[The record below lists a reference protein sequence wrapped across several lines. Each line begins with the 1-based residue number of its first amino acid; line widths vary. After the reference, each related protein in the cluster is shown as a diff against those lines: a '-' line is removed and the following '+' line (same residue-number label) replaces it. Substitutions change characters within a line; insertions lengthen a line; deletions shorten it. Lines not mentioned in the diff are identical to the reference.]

1 VAAPTLNGNSTD
13 QRTSV
18 RKVALA
24 SFIGTTIEWY
34 DYYIFGTAAVL
45 VFNTQFFSNLS
56 PVAGTL
62 AALATFGVAFVAR
75 PLGGVLFGHFGDRVG
90 RKAMLVTS
98 LLMMGAGTL
107 AVGLLPSYDSIGVWA
122 PALLVTCRILQGIA
136 VGGEWSGAV
145 LMAAEH
151 APPGRRAFYASFPQS
166 GVPAGVVLS
175 SGVFF
180 LVQLMPEDQLLSWGW
195 RIPFLASVVLVAV
208 GLYIRLNITESPEFA
223 RMRQREEQA
232 ALPFAETMRT
242 AKRPLILG
250 IFSLFAPNV
259 PFYLATVF
267 LLSYVPENTGI
278 SRGTVLLVLIA
289 VSAAEVVT
297 IPAAAMLADRIGRRR
312 VMATGAVLVALL
324 AYPVF
329 AMVDSGSVALLVL
342 GLFLLLPVA
351 HAMAYAVTAS
361 YISDLF
367 EPRVRYTGS
376 ALAYQLGGVVT
387 SAPAPFV
394 AGALIAWSGSSAW
407 IAAYMAAGS
416 VVALL
421 GLVLAGNHRGLQSH
435 PDVVAQDLPTNPGP
449 TPAVPSHAGAP
460 AA

>member
-1 VAAPTLNGNSTD
+1 MSATTPTGSQRAGRTPVRRVAM
-13 QRTSV
+13 
-18 RKVALA
+18 A

-45 VFNTQFFSNLS
+45 VFNTQFFSSLS

-62 AALATFGVAFVAR
+62 ASLATFGVAFVAR
-75 PLGGVLFGHFGDRVG
+75 PLGGVLFGHYGDRVG

-107 AVGLLPSYDSIGVWA
+107 AVGLLPSYDAIGIAA
-122 PALLVTCRILQGIA
+122 PLLLVLCRILQGIA

-151 APPGRRAFYASFPQS
+151 APPGRRAFYASWPQS

-175 SGVFF
+175 SSVFF
-180 LVQLMPEDQLLSWGW
+180 LVQLMPEDDLLSWGW
-195 RIPFLASVVLVAV
+195 RIPFIASALLVAV
-208 GLYIRLNITESPEFA
+208 GLYIRLNITESPEF
-223 RMRQREEQA
+223 QRLQEQEAHA
-232 ALPFAETMRT
+232 AVPFAETMRT
-242 AKRPLILG
+242 AKRPLLLG
-250 IFSLFAPNV
+250 ILSLFAPNV

-267 LLSYVPENTGI
+267 LLSYVPEQTGI
-278 SRGTVLLVLIA
+278 TRGTVLLVLIA
-289 VSAAEVVT
+289 ASALEVLT
-297 IPAAAMLADRIGRRR
+297 IPWAAMLADRYGRRR
-312 VMATGAVLVALL
+312 IMSLGAVLVAGL

-329 AMVDSGSVALLVL
+329 LLINTGSVAMLALA
-342 GLFLLLPVA
+342 LFLLLPLA
-351 HAMAYAVTAS
+351 HAFAYAVTAS

-376 ALAYQLGGVVT
+376 ALAYQIGGMVT

-394 AGALIAWSGSSAW
+394 AAALLAWSGSWTW
-407 IAAYMAAGS
+407 IAGYTAAGA

-421 GLVLAGNHRGLQSH
+421 ALYAVRS
-435 PDVVAQDLPTNPGP
+435 NPGLR
-449 TPAVPSHAGAP
+449 SAP
-460 AA
+460 APVPPATERVPAPVPADEPVA

>member
-1 VAAPTLNGNSTD
+1 VAALKLTGRTAG
-13 QRTSV
+13 RGTSV
-18 RKVALA
+18 RRVALA

-107 AVGLLPSYDSIGVWA
+107 AVGLLPTYASIGVWA
-122 PALLVTCRILQGIA
+122 PVLLVACRILQGIA

-175 SGVFF
+175 SSIFF
-180 LVQLMPEDQLLSWGW
+180 LVQLMPEEQLLSWGW

-208 GLYIRLNITESPEFA
+208 GLYIRLNITESPEFT
-223 RMRQREEQA
+223 RMRQRDEQA
-232 ALPFAETMRT
+232 ALPFGETMRT

-267 LLSYVPENTGI
+267 LLSYVPENTGT

-297 IPAAAMLADRIGRRR
+297 IPAAAMLADRVGRRR

-324 AYPVF
+324 AWPVF

-376 ALAYQLGGVVT
+376 ALAYQMGGVVT

-435 PDVVAQDLPTNPGP
+435 PDVVADTLPTNALP
-449 TPAVPSHAGAP
+449 TTAVTPHAGVPAV
-460 AA
+460 

>member
-1 VAAPTLNGNSTD
+1 VAATTLTGSNTPAQG
-13 QRTSV
+13 TSV

-107 AVGLLPSYDSIGVWA
+107 AVGLLPSYDTIGIWA
-122 PALLVTCRILQGIA
+122 PVLLVTCRILQGIA

-175 SGVFF
+175 SSIFF
-180 LVQLMPEDQLLSWGW
+180 LVQLMPEDQLLTWGW

-208 GLYIRLNITESPEFA
+208 GLYIRLNITESPEFT
-223 RMRQREEQA
+223 RMRKRHEQA
-232 ALPFAETMRT
+232 AVPFAETMRT
-242 AKRPLILG
+242 AKKPLILG
-250 IFSLFAPNV
+250 ILSLFAPNV

-278 SRGTVLLVLIA
+278 TRGTVLLVLIG

-297 IPAAAMLADRIGRRR
+297 IPYAAMLADRFGRRR
-312 VMATGAVLVALL
+312 VMATGAVLVAVL

-329 AMVDSGSVALLVL
+329 AMVDSGSVALLGL

-407 IAAYMAAGS
+407 IAAYMAAGA
-416 VVALL
+416 VVALV
-421 GLVLAGNHRGLQSH
+421 GLVLAGNHRGLQAH
-435 PDVVAQDLPTNPGP
+435 PDAVASVDALSATTS
-449 TPAVPSHAGAP
+449 TPRASAP